1 MTARECLQIL
11 RKIKDVAFATA
22 DENGMPH
29 NRIIDVML
37 VEDEKFYF
45 CTARG
50 KEFYRQLMGTEYT
63 EITGMNREY
72 QMVRLAG
79 KVQKLADQKKWIDRI
94 FEENPSMNEVYPG
107 ESRYILEPFCIE
119 CGQIEFFDLGK
130 NPIFRETFTIG
141 PAVEEEKGFEIT
153 NDCIGCGKCK
163 SDCPQQCISEGTP
176 FVIRQEHCLHCGLCF
191 ENCSRRSEC
200 GVKGNDQR
208 DVDAAFISGR
218 ASASSGDR
226 VCSKAGG
233 AGAAD
238 LSSSA
243 GTS

>member
-37 VEDEKFYF
+37 VEDEKLYF

-50 KEFYRQLMGTEYT
+50 KEFYRQLMGTGYT

-130 NPIFRETFTIG
+130 NPIFRETFMIG

-176 FVIRQEHCLHCGLCF
+176 FVIRQEHCLHCELCF
-191 ENCSRRSEC
+191 ENCPVQAVRRRGE
-200 GVKGNDQR
+200 GK
-208 DVDAAFISGR
+208 
-218 ASASSGDR
+218 
-226 VCSKAGG
+226 
-233 AGAAD
+233 
-238 LSSSA
+238 
-243 GTS
+243 

>member
-1 MTARECLQIL
+1 
-11 RKIKDVAFATA
+11 
-22 DENGMPH
+22 
-29 NRIIDVML
+29 
-37 VEDEKFYF
+37 
-45 CTARG
+45 
-50 KEFYRQLMGTEYT
+50 
-63 EITGMNREY
+63 
-72 QMVRLAG
+72 MVRLAG

-176 FVIRQEHCLHCGLCF
+176 FVIRQEHCLHCGRSERCGRCIHLRKSFCIIRRQSLQQGWWSRSGGHVIF
-191 ENCSRRSEC
+191 RRNVLKNAGSAAPVRDKKRRST
-200 GVKGNDQR
+200 D
-208 DVDAAFISGR
+208 
-218 ASASSGDR
+218 
-226 VCSKAGG
+226 
-233 AGAAD
+233 
-238 LSSSA
+238 
-243 GTS
+243 